1 MIDTT
6 NIYQMSIR
14 AVIKKVYKKTV
25 KIEDVERFNYDNSTI
40 SLIIKAIDKGI
51 NKKKVSVGLI
61 RRQLKKYPKQLNII
75 DRLRG

>member
-1 MIDTT
+1 MIKISS
-6 NIYQMSIR
+6 IYQATIKS
-14 AVIKKVYKKTV
+14 VIKKIYKKTV
-25 KIEDVERFNYDNSTI
+25 KIEDVERFNPDNSTI

-61 RRQLKKYPKQLNII
+61 REQLNKYPKQLNII

>member
-1 MIDTT
+1 MIKVTS
-6 NIYQMSIR
+6 IYQSTIR
-14 AVIKKVYKKTV
+14 SVIKKIYKKKV
-25 KIEDVERFNYDNSTI
+25 KIEDVEKFNPENSTI

-61 RRQLKKYPKQLNII
+61 REQLKNYPKQLNII

>member
-1 MIDTT
+1 MIKVTS
-6 NIYQMSIR
+6 IYQLTIISL
-14 AVIKKVYKKTV
+14 IKKLYKKKV
-25 KIEDVERFNYDNSTI
+25 KIEDVEKFNPENSTI

-61 RRQLKKYPKQLNII
+61 REQLKNYPKQLNII

>member
-1 MIDTT
+1 MIKISS
-6 NIYQMSIR
+6 IYQATIR
-14 AVIKKVYKKTV
+14 SVIKKIYKKTV
-25 KIEDVERFNYDNSTI
+25 KIEDVERFNPDNSTI

-61 RRQLKKYPKQLNII
+61 REQLNKYPKQLNII